1 MTCVDPPASEP
12 AEGWGTG
19 GIMPR
24 ARVSGQ
30 RAGNLRGE
38 VGSRFG
44 LESRQRPADAESLA
58 AAGLGDDVE
67 VHVRDRLVGAGA
79 VVLEHI
85 VFLYPRHSDDRSE
98 EHTSELQSQ
107 SNLVC
112 RLLLEKKKKSSM
124 RRTIS

>member
-19 GIMPR
+19 GILPR

-58 AAGLGDDVE
+58 AAGLGDDGE

-79 VVLEHI
+79 VVPEHI
-85 VFLYPRHSDDRSE
+85 VFLYPRTSDDGPRL
-98 EHTSELQSQ
+98 HTNNGELA
-107 SNLVC
+107 
-112 RLLLEKKKKSSM
+112 
-124 RRTIS
+124 